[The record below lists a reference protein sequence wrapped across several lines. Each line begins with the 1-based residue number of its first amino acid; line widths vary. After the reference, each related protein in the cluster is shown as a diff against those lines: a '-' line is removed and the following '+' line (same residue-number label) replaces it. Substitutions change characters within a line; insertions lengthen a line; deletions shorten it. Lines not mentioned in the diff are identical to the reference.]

1 MSQATKTRILSMIL
15 AFVTVICTVFM
26 AVQTPLIA
34 RAESIEY
41 SGVLDDLKKD
51 ASFQE
56 SNYPERPT
64 DYSLN
69 IIQIAESVNKE
80 LFVYVYQPSAARK
93 NITACS
99 INISTTINDAIS
111 FMNYKLDL
119 LNSSG
124 VFYKYKVR
132 DFVVKDEPTRYY
144 AITSI
149 YRPFDESIDAGTGND
164 NTITEVNYAVNK
176 QYCFGTIN
184 GNPYVNC
191 VDIETIVVTD
201 KFVGF
206 VRYMDGFKLYVGACD
221 SHFVAFNTDKPMD
234 KLLEA
239 DVYYTTQAYSSAW
252 VMFAG
257 TREEF
262 GEKADNYA
270 YLKYT
275 DKVEHNGG
283 GLFAG
288 TYTWERIQTVEDFIA
303 NENRDNIYHG
313 AIIDVKYSTK
323 LTDAAMQELQGK
335 RWVLRFAETDYTFW
349 TGDSAYGTF
358 ATIVGDVTILRLK
371 FETDGITYNLG
382 VIDNKQTGGKEPSN
396 ETEIEVTLNKRGKTL
411 LWLLLLILLI
421 VLLAPVLPYV
431 LRAIVWLISL
441 PFKAIAAIVKAI
453 KRRRQ
458 EKEERKIYERVVSTI
473 DDPYSDDDYEP

>member
-1 MSQATKTRILSMIL
+1 
-15 AFVTVICTVFM
+15 
-26 AVQTPLIA
+26 
-34 RAESIEY
+34 
-41 SGVLDDLKKD
+41 
-51 ASFQE
+51 
-56 SNYPERPT
+56 
-64 DYSLN
+64 
-69 IIQIAESVNKE
+69 
-80 LFVYVYQPSAARK
+80 
-93 NITACS
+93 
-99 INISTTINDAIS
+99 
-111 FMNYKLDL
+111 
-119 LNSSG
+119 
-124 VFYKYKVR
+124 
-132 DFVVKDEPTRYY
+132 
-144 AITSI
+144 
-149 YRPFDESIDAGTGND
+149 
-164 NTITEVNYAVNK
+164 
-176 QYCFGTIN
+176 
-184 GNPYVNC
+184 
-191 VDIETIVVTD
+191 
-201 KFVGF
+201 
-206 VRYMDGFKLYVGACD
+206 
-221 SHFVAFNTDKPMD
+221 
-234 KLLEA
+234 
-239 DVYYTTQAYSSAW
+239 
-252 VMFAG
+252 MFAG
-257 TREEF
+257 TSEEF
-262 GEKADNYA
+262 GAKSDNYA

-288 TYTWERIQTVEDFIA
+288 TYTWDRIQTVEDFIA

-431 LRAIVWLISL
+431 LRAIVWIISL